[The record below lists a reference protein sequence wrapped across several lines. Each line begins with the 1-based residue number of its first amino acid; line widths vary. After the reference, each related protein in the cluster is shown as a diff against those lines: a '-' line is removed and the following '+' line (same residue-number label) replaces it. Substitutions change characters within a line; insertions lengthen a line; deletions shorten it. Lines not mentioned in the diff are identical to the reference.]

1 MVQEH
6 VWEALAN
13 RVGGQD
19 LINDPRFQ
27 KIENR
32 RANQSEMWNLLT
44 DFASSYTKRE
54 LMGILNEINVP
65 CGPVMSTTDLANDD
79 HVKLREMYL
88 ELDHPERGKW
98 YNLGCPIKLSDSP
111 VEVTRSPLLGEHTN
125 EVLSDVLGYE
135 VNEIDGL
142 KEAGAFSRPPRRK

>member
-1 MVQEH
+1 
-6 VWEALAN
+6 
-13 RVGGQD
+13 
-19 LINDPRFQ
+19 
-27 KIENR
+27 
-32 RANQSEMWNLLT
+32 MWDLLT
-44 DFASSYTKRE
+44 DFASNHTKRE
-54 LMGILNEINVP
+54 LMEILNEIDVP

-111 VEVTRSPLLGEHTN
+111 VEVTRSPLLGEHTD
-125 EVLSDVLGYE
+125 EILSDVLGYE
-135 VNEIDGL
+135 TNEIDNL

>member
-1 MVQEH
+1 MILVSK
-6 VWEALAN
+6 
-13 RVGGQD
+13 
-19 LINDPRFQ
+19 

-32 RANQSEMWNLLT
+32 RANQSEMWDLLT
-44 DFASSYTKRE
+44 DFASNHTKRE
-54 LMGILNEINVP
+54 LMEILNEIDVP

-111 VEVTRSPLLGEHTN
+111 VEVTRSPLLGEHTD
-125 EVLSDVLGYE
+125 EILSDVLGYE
-135 VNEIDGL
+135 TNEIDNL